1 MTREERQILVNQY
14 RILAILDKD
23 NAKAHELDA
32 EILRDGHEGLYDTV
46 FSSLSNF
53 TTAEAAEETH
63 QILTMYRGIEHSLGK
78 LKGESKKGL
87 DIEALKFGGF
97 DANDSGGHYTFARLL
112 IERMRL
118 YSECEKLYLNS
129 HSSASLPKYRGMLV
143 LYNSFPD
150 KIHMTAEQLQQLID
164 AEGMW

>member
-14 RILAILDKD
+14 RILSILDKD
-23 NAKAHELDA
+23 NAEGHELDM

-63 QILTMYRGIEHSLGK
+63 QILNMYRGIDHSLGK
-78 LKGESKKGL
+78 LKGTAKQKL
-87 DIEALKFGGF
+87 DSEALKFGGF

-118 YSECEKLYLNS
+118 YSEHEALYLNS

-143 LYNSFPD
+143 LYKSFPD
-150 KIHMTAEQLQQLID
+150 KLHMTVEQLQQLID
-164 AEGMW
+164 VESKW